1 MKKYIHIYR
10 YSYRYINRYR
20 YRYRYIYIQ
29 VGRQVDRQI
38 DRQGDREIDRHI
50 QIYKHI
56 DRYIYLDLDIDIAR
70 YTDIQ
75 IQIQIQNIITVMPLG
90 SLSCGHTPFTHGT
103 CPQLRSEQF
112 FKGATRNTRRCSFE
126 KVIQCLRWVTWNGR
140 WGISAKPWASLEKLE
155 KSKYVCLIAS
165 VHIYIDTCV
174 FASIYLYI
182 YI

>member
-1 MKKYIHIYR
+1 MI
-10 YSYRYINRYR
+10 
-20 YRYRYIYIQ
+20 
-29 VGRQVDRQI
+29 
-38 DRQGDREIDRHI
+38 
-50 QIYKHI
+50 
-56 DRYIYLDLDIDIAR
+56 
-70 YTDIQ
+70 
-75 IQIQIQNIITVMPLG
+75 VMPLG

-182 YI
+182 YIYIFKNMYVYICICICSDMFFCPYFQLNTDFYCRIVSDFRDMELMTHH

>member
-1 MKKYIHIYR
+1 
-10 YSYRYINRYR
+10 
-20 YRYRYIYIQ
+20 
-29 VGRQVDRQI
+29 
-38 DRQGDREIDRHI
+38 
-50 QIYKHI
+50 
-56 DRYIYLDLDIDIAR
+56 
-70 YTDIQ
+70 
-75 IQIQIQNIITVMPLG
+75 MPLG

-165 VHIYIDTCV
+165 VYIYRYMCVCIYLSIYIFKNMYV
-174 FASIYLYI
+174 YI
-182 YI
+182 YMYIYMYIYTYIYKYICICSDMFFCSYFQLNTDFYCRIVSDFRDMELMTHH